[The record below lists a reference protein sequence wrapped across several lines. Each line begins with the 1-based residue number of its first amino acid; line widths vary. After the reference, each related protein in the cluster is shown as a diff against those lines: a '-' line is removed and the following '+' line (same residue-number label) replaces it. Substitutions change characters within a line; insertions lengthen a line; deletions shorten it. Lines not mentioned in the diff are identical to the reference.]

1 MKVSIWQHIQYLL
14 LKEPMTTP
22 LHDTHQ
28 KIHPLQVTILCFE
41 NLLTYLTTS
50 DLNDYT
56 YLNMLAYIEKFI
68 GFKPA
73 HDYDYHSYAE

>member
-1 MKVSIWQHIQYLL
+1 
-14 LKEPMTTP
+14 MTTP

-28 KIHPLQVTILCFE
+28 KIHPLQLTKLCFE

-50 DLNDYT
+50 DYT